1 MTSLQT
7 VLQAFVDT
15 GTIPGAVGLVAKGD
29 QVEVAS
35 VGLATV
41 DPAQPMNRD
50 TIFRIASLTKPI
62 TAAATM
68 MLVEDGL
75 IRLDDTVDRWLPEIA
90 HPTVVRTL
98 QSPLDDV
105 VPAARSI
112 TVADLLTFRAG
123 YGFPSDF
130 SLPVVQVQFQGAF
143 MWGRDPKTLPTPD
156 EWMALI
162 AEIPMVAQP
171 GEMWLYNMCSD
182 ILGVLITRVSGQ
194 SLPDFLEERV
204 FEPLGMIDT
213 AFAVPPEKRD
223 RLGNFYV
230 PGADGA
236 LELNDTPDGNWSA
249 MPNFPSAPVGWYRRS
264 MIFTRSG
271 GC

>member
-1 MTSLQT
+1 M
-7 VLQAFVDT
+7 
-15 GTIPGAVGLVAKGD
+15 VGLVARGD
-29 QVEVAS
+29 QVEVQALGS
-35 VGLATV
+35 TDLEGT
-41 DPAQPMNRD
+41 QPMARE
-50 TIFRIASLTKPI
+50 TIFRVASLTKPI

-68 MLVEDGL
+68 MLVDDGL
-75 IRLDDTVDRWLPEIA
+75 IRLNDTVDQWLPEIA

-105 VPAARSI
+105 VPAARPI

-156 EWMALI
+156 EWMTLI
-162 AEIPMVAQP
+162 AGLPMVAQP

-182 ILGVLITRVSGQ
+182 ILGVLIARVSGR
-194 SLPDFLEERV
+194 SLPDFLEERI
-204 FEPLGMIDT
+204 FEPLGMVDT

-223 RLGNFYV
+223 RVGNFYV
-230 PGADGA
+230 TGADGA

-249 MPNFPSAPVGWYRRS
+249 MPNFPSGAGGLVSTVDDLYAFGRMLNDGGALDGRRV
-264 MIFTRSG
+264 
-271 GC
+271 